1 MLYGWREGVSRF
13 WCGARNKNDAWVFP
27 KPRANK
33 LHPTM
38 KPVAL
43 IEEAINNSSPP
54 GAVVLDTMAGSG
66 STLIACQKTGRVA
79 RLIELDPQ
87 YVDVI
92 VRRWQEFTG
101 KEATLE
107 GDGRTFAQVSEARL
121 NQAEVEVIA
130 R

>member
-1 MLYGWREGVSRF
+1 
-13 WCGARNKNDAWVFP
+13 
-27 KPRANK
+27 
-33 LHPTM
+33 M